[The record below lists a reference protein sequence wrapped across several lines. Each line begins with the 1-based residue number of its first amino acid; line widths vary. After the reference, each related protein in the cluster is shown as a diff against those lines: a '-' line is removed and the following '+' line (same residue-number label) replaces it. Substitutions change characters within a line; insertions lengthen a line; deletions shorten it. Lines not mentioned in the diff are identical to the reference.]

1 MATILNRQVTFS
13 TNGTVTA
20 AGLHNLIDETE
31 IYAGIITT
39 QPAIA
44 SVGSSDQ
51 LLIADADLT
60 PTSAPRRVTVGSMFN
75 DALNNGVYTSSSFTG
90 TLTAGSFVGP
100 LNGNVTGTIVGTGG
114 TISSLTTGTTTST
127 AANITNGTVQTLTAS
142 TGTIGT
148 FNSTTGTVAT
158 LNSTT
163 GTIATL
169 NSTTGT
175 IVGLNS
181 TNGTIGTFNSTT
193 GTIATL
199 NSTTGTVQTLTSST
213 ATVNEIVTT
222 KNIAINVTTL
232 ATATGTQNL
241 DFTSQGYLTHS
252 ITGNITYT
260 ASNYAAGKSLSV
272 RITCDGTQRN
282 LTFPTNWVF
291 VGSKPTAI
299 AASKIAILSVTS
311 FGATEAETVA
321 AYAVQT

>member
-1 MATILNRQVTFS
+1 
-13 TNGTVTA
+13 
-20 AGLHNLIDETE
+20 
-31 IYAGIITT
+31 
-39 QPAIA
+39 
-44 SVGSSDQ
+44 
-51 LLIADADLT
+51 
-60 PTSAPRRVTVGSMFN
+60 
-75 DALNNGVYTSSSFTG
+75 
-90 TLTAGSFVGP
+90 
-100 LNGNVTGTIVGTGG
+100 
-114 TISSLTTGTTTST
+114 
-127 AANITNGTVQTLTAS
+127 
-142 TGTIGT
+142 
-148 FNSTTGTVAT
+148 
-158 LNSTT
+158 
-163 GTIATL
+163 
-169 NSTTGT
+169 
-175 IVGLNS
+175 
-181 TNGTIGTFNSTT
+181 
-193 GTIATL
+193 
-199 NSTTGTVQTLTSST
+199 VQTLTSST

-260 ASNYAAGKSLSV
+260 ASNYAAGRSLSV